1 MAQQILAE
9 LVVPRLSES
18 LLILWSQLAV
28 VSPTQCIRAEPSVR
42 YVVSI
47 EEGLKQKTRQN
58 VVVFYWGSR
67 SNAAL
72 GNLV

>member
-1 MAQQILAE
+1 M
-9 LVVPRLSES
+9 VPRLSES

-28 VSPTQCIRAEPSVR
+28 GSPTQYIRAEPSVR

-72 GNLV
+72 GNFGVKV